1 MEDLRFALIAGID
14 IPIPECRLIL
24 KQPKIKDLAFLGDIN
39 FFTGA
44 QTLGLHKSMFM
55 SEDNSVPDDISNFQI
70 FMTVIGEKEMVDKKK
85 SVKDLLNLIFPDYTI
100 LITPRSLVFQDKE
113 KNSFNI
119 DDSNF
124 EALQEVI
131 REVFC
136 LKTGPMDQTAFNP
149 ADAKA
154 REIAQKLMRGRQ
166 RVAAQKGGSNTSVFS
181 QYLSILT
188 VGLHSMSLQD
198 LLNCTMYQLYDLME
212 RYSLYMN
219 WDIDVRTR
227 LAGGKPES
235 QPDNWMK
242 NIH

>member
-1 MEDLRFALIAGID
+1 MEDIRSALIAGID
-14 IPIPECRLIL
+14 IPIPECQLIL
-24 KQPKIKDLAFLGDIN
+24 HQPKIREIAFLGDTH

-44 QTLGLHKSMFM
+44 QTLALHKSMFV
-55 SEDNSVPDDISNFQI
+55 EDRTVLDDINNFQI
-70 FMTVIGEKEMVDKKK
+70 FMTVIGEKEMADKKK
-85 SVKDLLNLIFPDYTI
+85 DVKDLLKLLFPEYTL

-113 KNSFNI
+113 KNSI
-119 DDSNF
+119 TVDESNF
-124 EALQEVI
+124 EPLQEVV

-136 LKTGPMDQTAFNP
+136 LKSGPMDQTAFNP
-149 ADAKA
+149 ADKKA
-154 REIAQKLMRGRQ
+154 QEIAQKLMRGRQ
-166 RVAAQKGGSNTSVFS
+166 RVAAQKGGANTSVFS

-188 VGLHSMSLQD
+188 VGLHSMSLHD

-212 RYSLYMN
+212 RYSLYIN

-227 LAGGKPES
+227 LAGGKPDS

>member
-1 MEDLRFALIAGID
+1 MEDIRVALIAGID
-14 IPIPECRLIL
+14 IPIPECQLIL
-24 KQPKIKDLAFLGDIN
+24 HQPKIREIAFLGDTN

-44 QTLGLHKSMFM
+44 QTLALHKSMFIDPDKNGL
-55 SEDNSVPDDISNFQI
+55 EDINNFQI
-70 FMTVIGEKEMVDKKK
+70 FMTVIGEKEMADKKAQ
-85 SVKDLLNLIFPDYTI
+85 VKNLLNMLFPNYTI

-113 KNSFNI
+113 KNSFNV
-119 DDSNF
+119 DESNF
-124 EALQEVI
+124 EALQEVV

-154 REIAQKLMRGRQ
+154 KEIAEKLMRGRQ
-166 RVAAQKGGSNTSVFS
+166 RVAAQKGGANTSVFS

-188 VGLHSMSLQD
+188 VGLHSMSLHD
-198 LLNCTMYQLYDLME
+198 LLDCTMYQLYDLME

>member
-1 MEDLRFALIAGID
+1 MDDIRSALIAGID
-14 IPIPECRLIL
+14 IPIPECQLIL
-24 KQPKIKDLAFLGDIN
+24 HQPKIREIAFLGDTH

-44 QTLGLHKSMFM
+44 QTLALHKSMFV
-55 SEDNSVPDDISNFQI
+55 EDRTVLDDINNFQI
-70 FMTVIGEKEMVDKKK
+70 FMTVIGEKEMADKKK
-85 SVKDLLNLIFPDYTI
+85 DVKDLLKLLFPEYTL

-113 KNSFNI
+113 KNSITI
-119 DDSNF
+119 DESNF
-124 EALQEVI
+124 EPLQEVV

-136 LKTGPMDQTAFNP
+136 LKSGPMDQTAFNP
-149 ADAKA
+149 ADKKA
-154 REIAQKLMRGRQ
+154 QEIAQKLMRGRQ
-166 RVAAQKGGSNTSVFS
+166 RVAAQKGGANTSVYS

-188 VGLHSMSLQD
+188 VGLHSMSLHD

-212 RYSLYMN
+212 RYSLYIN

-227 LAGGKPES
+227 LAGGKPDS

>member
-1 MEDLRFALIAGID
+1 MEDIRSALIAGID
-14 IPIPECRLIL
+14 IPIPECQLIL
-24 KQPKIKDLAFLGDIN
+24 HQPKIREIAFLGDTH

-44 QTLGLHKSMFM
+44 QTLALHKSMFV
-55 SEDNSVPDDISNFQI
+55 EDRTVLDDINNFQI
-70 FMTVIGEKEMVDKKK
+70 FMTVIGEKEMADKKRD
-85 SVKDLLNLIFPDYTI
+85 VKDLLKLLFPEYTI

-113 KNSFNI
+113 KNSITI
-119 DDSNF
+119 DESNF
-124 EALQEVI
+124 EPLQEVV

-136 LKTGPMDQTAFNP
+136 LKSGPMDQTAFNP
-149 ADAKA
+149 ADKKA
-154 REIAQKLMRGRQ
+154 QEIAQKLMRGRQ
-166 RVAAQKGGSNTSVFS
+166 RVAAQKGGANTSVFS

-188 VGLHSMSLQD
+188 VGLHSMSLHD

-212 RYSLYMN
+212 RYSLYIN

-227 LAGGKPES
+227 LAGGKPDS

>member
-1 MEDLRFALIAGID
+1 MEDIRSALIAGID
-14 IPIPECRLIL
+14 IPIPECQLIL
-24 KQPKIKDLAFLGDIN
+24 HQPKIREIAFLGDTH

-44 QTLGLHKSMFM
+44 QTLALHKSMFV
-55 SEDNSVPDDISNFQI
+55 EDRTVLDDINNFQI
-70 FMTVIGEKEMVDKKK
+70 FMTVIGEKEMADKKK
-85 SVKDLLNLIFPDYTI
+85 DVKDLLKLLFPEYTV

-113 KNSFNI
+113 KNSI
-119 DDSNF
+119 TVDESNF
-124 EALQEVI
+124 EPLQEVV

-136 LKTGPMDQTAFNP
+136 LKSGPMDQTASNP
-149 ADAKA
+149 ADKKA
-154 REIAQKLMRGRQ
+154 QEIAQKLMRGRQ
-166 RVAAQKGGSNTSVFS
+166 RVAAQKGGANTSVFS

-188 VGLHSMSLQD
+188 VGLHSMSLHD

-212 RYSLYMN
+212 RYSLYIN

-227 LAGGKPES
+227 LAGGKPDS

>member
-1 MEDLRFALIAGID
+1 MEDIRIALIAGTD

-24 KQPKIKDLAFLGDIN
+24 HQPTIKEISFLGDRN

-44 QTLGLHKSMFM
+44 QTLALHKSMFIQEGKDGL
-55 SEDNSVPDDISNFQI
+55 EDLNNFQI
-70 FMTVIGEKEMVDKKK
+70 FMTVIGEKEMMDKKK
-85 SVKDLLNLIFPDYTI
+85 CVKDLLNLLFPNYTI
-100 LITPRSLVFQDKE
+100 LITPQSIVCQNKDKE
-113 KNSFNI
+113 SFNI
-119 DDSNF
+119 DESNF

-136 LKTGPMDQTAFNP
+136 LTSGPMDQTAFNP
-149 ADAKA
+149 ADEKA
-154 REIAQKLMRGRQ
+154 REIAEKIMRGRQ
-166 RVAAQKGGSNTSVFS
+166 RVAEQNGSANTCIFS

-188 VGLHSMSLQD
+188 VGLHSMSLHD
-198 LLNCTMYQLYDLME
+198 LLGCTMYQLYDLME

-227 LAGGKPES
+227 LAGGKPDS

>member
-1 MEDLRFALIAGID
+1 MDDIRSALIAGID
-14 IPIPECRLIL
+14 IPIPECQLIL
-24 KQPKIKDLAFLGDIN
+24 HQPKIREIAFLGDTH

-44 QTLGLHKSMFM
+44 QTLALHKSMFV
-55 SEDNSVPDDISNFQI
+55 EDRTVLDDINNFQI
-70 FMTVIGEKEMVDKKK
+70 FMTVIGEKEMADKKK
-85 SVKDLLNLIFPDYTI
+85 DVKDLLKLLFPEYTL

-113 KNSFNI
+113 KNSITI
-119 DDSNF
+119 DESNF
-124 EALQEVI
+124 EPLQEVV

-136 LKTGPMDQTAFNP
+136 LKSGPMDQTAFNP
-149 ADAKA
+149 ADKKA
-154 REIAQKLMRGRQ
+154 QEIAQKLMRGRQ
-166 RVAAQKGGSNTSVFS
+166 RVAAQKGGANTSVFS

-188 VGLHSMSLQD
+188 VGLHSMSLHD

-212 RYSLYMN
+212 RYSLYIN

-227 LAGGKPES
+227 LAGGKPDS

>member
-1 MEDLRFALIAGID
+1 MDDIRSALIAGID
-14 IPIPECRLIL
+14 IPIPECQLIL
-24 KQPKIKDLAFLGDIN
+24 HQPKIREIAFLGDTH

-44 QTLGLHKSMFM
+44 QTLALHKSMFV
-55 SEDNSVPDDISNFQI
+55 EDRTVLDDINNFQI
-70 FMTVIGEKEMVDKKK
+70 FMTVIGEKEMADKKK
-85 SVKDLLNLIFPDYTI
+85 DVKDLLKLLFPEYTL

-113 KNSFNI
+113 KNSI
-119 DDSNF
+119 TVDESNF
-124 EALQEVI
+124 EPLQEVV

-136 LKTGPMDQTAFNP
+136 LKSGPMDQTAFNP
-149 ADAKA
+149 ADKKA
-154 REIAQKLMRGRQ
+154 QEIAQKLMRGRQ
-166 RVAAQKGGSNTSVFS
+166 RVAAQKGGANTSVFS

-188 VGLHSMSLQD
+188 VGLHSMSLHD

-212 RYSLYMN
+212 RYSLYIN

-227 LAGGKPES
+227 LAGGKPDS

>member
-1 MEDLRFALIAGID
+1 MDDIRSALIAGID
-14 IPIPECRLIL
+14 IPIPECQLIL
-24 KQPKIKDLAFLGDIN
+24 HQPKIREIAFLGDTH

-44 QTLGLHKSMFM
+44 QTLALHKSMFV
-55 SEDNSVPDDISNFQI
+55 EDRTVLDDINNFQI
-70 FMTVIGEKEMVDKKK
+70 FMTVIGEKEMADKKRD
-85 SVKDLLNLIFPDYTI
+85 VKDLLKLLFPEYTL

-113 KNSFNI
+113 KNSITI
-119 DDSNF
+119 DESNF
-124 EALQEVI
+124 EPLQEVV

-136 LKTGPMDQTAFNP
+136 LKSGPMDQTAFNP
-149 ADAKA
+149 ADKKA
-154 REIAQKLMRGRQ
+154 QEIAQKLMRGRQ
-166 RVAAQKGGSNTSVFS
+166 RVAAQKGGANTSVFS

-188 VGLHSMSLQD
+188 VGLHSMSLHD

-212 RYSLYMN
+212 RYSLYIN

-227 LAGGKPES
+227 LAGGKPDS

>member
-1 MEDLRFALIAGID
+1 MDDIRSALIAGID
-14 IPIPECRLIL
+14 IPIPECQLIL
-24 KQPKIKDLAFLGDIN
+24 HQPKIREIAFLGDTH

-44 QTLGLHKSMFM
+44 QTLALHKSMFV
-55 SEDNSVPDDISNFQI
+55 EDRTVLDDINNFQI
-70 FMTVIGEKEMVDKKK
+70 FMTVIGEKEMADKKK
-85 SVKDLLNLIFPDYTI
+85 DVKDLLKLLFPEYTI

-113 KNSFNI
+113 KNSI
-119 DDSNF
+119 TVDESNF
-124 EALQEVI
+124 EPLQEVI

-136 LKTGPMDQTAFNP
+136 LKSGPMDQTAFNP
-149 ADAKA
+149 ADKKA
-154 REIAQKLMRGRQ
+154 QEIAQKLMRGRQ
-166 RVAAQKGGSNTSVFS
+166 RVAAQKGGANTSVFS

-188 VGLHSMSLQD
+188 VGLHSMSLHD

-212 RYSLYMN
+212 RYSLYIN

-227 LAGGKPES
+227 LAGGKPDS